1 MSKVKVKQIKKMV
14 GDGGLNNMMEEM
26 MGMKDAELEIVTP
39 KIVSV
44 RNTIRYICKVLNQF
58 STFGPLRNDF
68 PDIAPGLDEIKTFSD
83 EVKEATYLKHDH
95 DEKESQYAAL
105 TKEEVNNLY
114 RKLKD
119 NPYVKR
125 LIVMCNVL
133 DKYKVNFID
142 PSKLRENFINQEP
155 GLSFKIFDFSSL
167 DLKILWS
174 YPKLN
179 TIVKRYI
186 LSVFA
191 ALHKHAHKLYD
202 TITSPDVDI
211 DKFTELLINSIHDLK
226 KHPKLHRCNAAFK
239 RIEQSVELLKGKF
252 PDYYRESLASRN
264 PDSLVTSFIV
274 DVSNQGGADARLTRE
289 FRQII
294 QYMHEVSQKSGKSK
308 DPQVQK
314 IFAML
319 NSNFSLMEKHT
330 KGKNDKEEEPD
341 VPETIPETNE
351 SAEEIA
357 EEKKAKRMEKQR
369 AKKKKKRTLKKV
381 LLKESHANV
390 QAQDD
395 AKKDTAETVDETVD
409 ETVEDNQ
416 DDEADTVDDQEDTV
430 DDQEDEAVGDQV
442 DDQDETIENN
452 QTVDLNV
459 DMNELEKLI
468 LQKQD

>member
-14 GDGGLNNMMEEM
+14 GDGGLNTMMEEM
-26 MGMKDAELEIVTP
+26 MGMKDADPEIIIP
-39 KIVSV
+39 KFVSV
-44 RNTIRYICKVLNQF
+44 RNTIRYVCKVLNQF

-68 PDIAPGLDEIKTFSD
+68 PDIAPGLDEIKAFSD
-83 EVKEATYLKHDH
+83 EIKEATYLKHDH
-95 DEKESQYAAL
+95 DEKESQYASIS
-105 TKEEVNNLY
+105 KEDINGLY

-119 NPYVKR
+119 NAHVKK
-125 LIVMCNVL
+125 LIILCNVL
-133 DKYKVNFID
+133 DKYKINFSD
-142 PSKLRENFINQEP
+142 PAKLQENFVNQEP

-179 TIVKRYI
+179 SVVKKYI
-186 LSVFA
+186 LSVLA
-191 ALHKHAHKLYD
+191 ALHKNTYQLYT

-211 DKFTELLINSIHDLK
+211 DKFTSLLISSIQELK
-226 KHPKLHRCNAAFK
+226 KQPDLHRCNAAFK

-252 PDYYRESLASRN
+252 SDYYRESLASRN

-294 QYMHEVSQKSGKSK
+294 QYMHKVSQKSGKSK

-330 KGKNDKEEEPD
+330 RGKDDKEELKLDDETKSD
-341 VPETIPETNE
+341 SPETTTA

-357 EEKKAKRMEKQR
+357 EEKKNKRLEKQR
-369 AKKKKKRTLKKV
+369 AKNKKKR
-381 LLKESHANV
+381 N
-390 QAQDD
+390 
-395 AKKDTAETVDETVD
+395 AKKNIKVTVLDNVTEEGTEEGNEEDVKENVEEITVDQNSTDDSAGNDYVNVGPIREPSTSHVG
-409 ETVEDNQ
+409 EPSTNQ
-416 DDEADTVDDQEDTV
+416 
-430 DDQEDEAVGDQV
+430 
-442 DDQDETIENN
+442 
-452 QTVDLNV
+452 
-459 DMNELEKLI
+459 
-468 LQKQD
+468 